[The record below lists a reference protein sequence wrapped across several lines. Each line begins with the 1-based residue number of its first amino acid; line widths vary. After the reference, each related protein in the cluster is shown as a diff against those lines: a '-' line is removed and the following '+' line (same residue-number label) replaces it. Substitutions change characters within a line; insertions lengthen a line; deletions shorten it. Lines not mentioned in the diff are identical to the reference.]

1 MAGDRC
7 GNLPTLYLLRLPSTC
22 WLDLVFSGSSSC
34 WHSTAK
40 RSWYWSCHCP
50 AQNYEGFLSIY
61 NPPRQNKIRK
71 NIYNSNVDR
80 VVPNSLF
87 LITIKWGR
95 GEGFTSTSGLCERRL
110 EMRRLLICL
119 FSSWDFM
126 SSSWII
132 KFLVGLFRWWT
143 SFRACFSTSLKKYI
157 YADILSWK
165 WQWQPCIP
173 TYHPPE
179 SWPQAPGE
187 VYWLQ
192 QQYQW
197 KRQPWS
203 FKQNN
208 IIHQILEHLFCIFCS

>member
-1 MAGDRC
+1 M
-7 GNLPTLYLLRLPSTC
+7 RLPSTC
-22 WLDLVFSGSSSC
+22 WLDLVFSESSSC
-34 WHSTAK
+34 WHSTAR

-50 AQNYEGFLSIY
+50 AQNYEGFCPFIIQLDKTRSE
-61 NPPRQNKIRK
+61 K

-143 SFRACFSTSLKKYI
+143 SFRACFSTSLKNIYI
-157 YADILSWK
+157 CRHFKLKMAVTALYSYLSSAWVLTSGSGWGLLAAAAIPMEATALIL
-165 WQWQPCIP
+165 
-173 TYHPPE
+173 
-179 SWPQAPGE
+179 QA
-187 VYWLQ
+187 
-192 QQYQW
+192 
-197 KRQPWS
+197 K
-203 FKQNN
+203 
-208 IIHQILEHLFCIFCS
+208 